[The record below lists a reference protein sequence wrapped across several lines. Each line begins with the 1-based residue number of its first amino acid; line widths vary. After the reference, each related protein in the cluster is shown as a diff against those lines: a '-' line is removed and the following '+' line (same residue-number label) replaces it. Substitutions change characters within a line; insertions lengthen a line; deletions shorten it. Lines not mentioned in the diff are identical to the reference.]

1 MKTAIFPG
9 SFDPFT
15 NGHLE
20 LIRRMSLIFDSVII
34 VVSRNQSKKYLF
46 SDQQRLDMIREAT
59 KEINGVDVVL
69 YDGLIAPFAKE
80 HNGVLVKGVRNSV
93 DLDYEMPQYQANQAI
108 ADVETLLLPANPTF
122 SHISSSLVRELYSY
136 GADVSALVPES
147 VNAAFQSLNR

>member
-15 NGHLE
+15 NGHLD
-20 LIRRMSLIFDSVII
+20 LIRRMSLVFDSVII
-34 VVSRNQSKKYLF
+34 VVSKNPSKKYLF
-46 SDQQRLDMIREAT
+46 SNQQRLDMIREAT
-59 KEINGVDVVL
+59 KDISGIDVVL
-69 YDGLIAPFAKE
+69 YGGLIAPFAKE

-93 DLDYEMPQYQANQAI
+93 DLDYEMPQYQANLAI
-108 ADVETLLLPANPTF
+108 ADVETLLLPANPAY